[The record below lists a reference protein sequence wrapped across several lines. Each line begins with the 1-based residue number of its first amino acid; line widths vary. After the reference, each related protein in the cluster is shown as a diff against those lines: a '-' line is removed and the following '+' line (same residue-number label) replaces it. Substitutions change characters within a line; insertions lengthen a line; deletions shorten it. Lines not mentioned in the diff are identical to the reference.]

1 MKIGIICANGR
12 IGQYITNEAVI
23 RGLDVTVIIRG
34 QNKTTACFALEKDL
48 FDLTKKDIELFDVLI
63 STFGVWNSSSLILH
77 STSLMYLCDLLSGTQ
92 KRLYVVGC
100 TGCLYVDNEHKKYV
114 MDLPEYSKKMKPV
127 AKAMLKAL
135 MKLQKRYDVQWKYVV
150 PSLNFSDNNSK
161 TGKYS
166 IGGEEI
172 LYNELH
178 KSIISYAD
186 FACFVLDEVQKE
198 NDMQKIISVVVKNY

>member
-12 IGQYITNEAVI
+12 IGQYITNEAVS
-23 RGLDVTVIIRG
+23 RGLDVTAIIRG

-48 FDLTKKDIELFDVLI
+48 FDLTKKDIELFDI
-63 STFGVWNSSSLILH
+63 FINAFGVWNNSSLILH
-77 STSLMYLCDLLSGTQ
+77 STSLMYLCDLLSKTK

-114 MDLPEYSKKMKPV
+114 MDLPEYPKKMKLV

-135 MKLQKRYDVQWKYVV
+135 IKLQKRHDVQWKYLV
-150 PSLNFSDNNSK
+150 PSINFSVNNK
-161 TGKYS
+161 IGKYC

-178 KSIISYAD
+178 KSIITYTD
-186 FACFVLDEVQKE
+186 FACFVLDEVQKAT
-198 NDMQKIISVVVKNY
+198 NMQKIISVVGKNY